1 MPYNSDS
8 IERMIEIKDQIKE
21 LVNEAQDILERG
33 TITYNRARSYWIPH
47 ILMELDKDHDWLGG
61 SMCTMQNTID
71 EMEIDLEN
79 NQEDIELTEVELN
92 EIDDSEMTL

>member
-1 MPYNSDS
+1 
-8 IERMIEIKDQIKE
+8 MIEIKDKIKE
-21 LVNEAQDILERG
+21 LVYEAQDILERG
-33 TITYNRARSYWIPH
+33 TITYNRARSSRSYWIPH